1 MYLPAEDTS
10 LLAESVKGYEGR
22 SALEIG
28 VGSGAVLKVL
38 RENFWFVA
46 ATDID
51 FASLKFCKDNL
62 LSDIM
67 LVCCDA
73 ASAFRYR
80 FDLIV
85 SNPPYLPAED
95 NEKIDFTVHGGP
107 EGVETTVHFIKSSIS
122 ALAENGKML
131 IVMSNLSNNKR
142 LEESITEMN
151 LKRKIISQKKLFFE
165 TLTSLE
171 ICK

>member
-10 LLAESVKGYEGR
+10 LLAESVKCYEGK

-51 FASLKFCKDNL
+51 FASLKYCKDNL
-62 LSDIM
+62 SNEIM

-73 ASAFRYR
+73 ASAFLSG

-107 EGVETTVHFIKSSIS
+107 DG
-122 ALAENGKML
+122 
-131 IVMSNLSNNKR
+131 
-142 LEESITEMN
+142 
-151 LKRKIISQKKLFFE
+151 
-165 TLTSLE
+165 
-171 ICK
+171 

>member
-10 LLAESVKGYEGR
+10 LLAESVKRYEGR

-51 FASLKFCKDNL
+51 FASLKFCKDT
-62 LSDIM
+62 LSNEIM

-73 ASAFRYR
+73 ASAFLSG

-107 EGVETTVHFIKSSIS
+107 DGLETTVHFIKSSIS
-122 ALAENGKML
+122 ALADNGKML
-131 IVMSNLSNNKR
+131 IIISSLSNIKR
-142 LEESITEMN
+142 LDESISQMN
-151 LKRKIISQKKLFFE
+151 LKSKIINQKKLFFE

-171 ICK
+171 ISR

>member
-1 MYLPAEDTS
+1 MYLPVEDTS
-10 LLAESVKGYEGR
+10 LLTESIKGYEGR

-28 VGSGAVLKVL
+28 VGSGAVLKIL

-51 FASLKFCKDNL
+51 FASLEFCKDNL
-62 LSDIM
+62 SNDIT

-73 ASAFRYR
+73 TSAFLCR

-107 EGVETTVHFIKSSIS
+107 DGVETTLRFIKSSIS

-131 IVMSNLSNNKR
+131 IVISSLSNNTR
-142 LEESITEMN
+142 LDESITEMN
-151 LKRKIISQKKLFFE
+151 LKRSY
-165 TLTSLE
+165 SL
-171 ICK
+171 KH